1 MGGSGGPEFDSGR
14 IAFRQLQDSDMRLM
28 LEWLN
33 DPYLEQVYLGGRKT
47 TMKEVTGKYMPRV
60 EGKDPVSPYLILYD
74 GKHVGHIQSCMW
86 SDYPDFSICLKKEER
101 NASDPDVFI
110 GENSFR
116 GRGFGPLMLKR
127 FLKEVVFTRYNTD
140 NCLVTPLMDNRIAI
154 RAYEKAGF
162 RKVRLLDHPDEQS
175 ALCLMAI
182 SRETAAAGGITSQQ

>member
-1 MGGSGGPEFDSGR
+1 MGGSGGPEFDSGS
-14 IAFRQLQDSDMRLM
+14 IAFRRLQESELSLM

-33 DPYLEQVYLGGRKT
+33 DPYIEQVYLSGRKT

-60 EGKDPVSPYLILYD
+60 EGRDPTSPYLILYD
-74 GKHVGHIQSCMW
+74 GKPVGYIQSYMW
-86 SDYPDFSICLKKEER
+86 SDYPEFSRFLKKEER
-101 NASDPDVFI
+101 NASGLDVFI

-116 GRGFGPLMLKR
+116 GRGFGPMMLKR
-127 FLKEVVFTRYNTD
+127 FLKEVVFARYNTD
-140 NCLVTPLMDNRIAI
+140 NCLVTPLMDNKIAI

-175 ALCLMAI
+175 TLCLMNI